1 MSEHEKLIRAGY
13 DAWNRGDWATME
25 ALLGPDF
32 EVDATDR
39 VLNPATYSGLEG
51 FRLLVS
57 EMFEIWDSWLIEPG
71 EFVERGDEVFVEHTV
86 KARGKGSGVELQ
98 QTYWSVWTIRDG
110 KAERLALY
118 VDRARALAE
127 LRQARL

>member
-1 MSEHEKLIRAGY
+1 MSKHEKLIRAGY

-51 FRLLVS
+51 FRLLVQ

-71 EFVERGDEVFVEHTV
+71 EFVERGDQVFVEHTI